1 MKFQSR
7 LVSGGSRAL
16 AILGSII
23 KVIEFDAEELDVDK
37 VTLSFNNPSHNTIDL
52 LLLNS
57 SDVEVLVSGAP
68 WLEERELELE
78 GLGVLIHIRP
88 SSAPSHGLRLRTVYE
103 ILPRIVINLDSG
115 ILRKLSRT
123 TTRSGV
129 EFIALYR
136 EDGSLVLLEGDRYKV
151 SIPTIEVLAAVHTHP
166 EGSCGFSRADVRSAV
181 YALTDLAL
189 FEAVVT
195 PTCAFYIA
203 RIGFLD
209 ESDFERLLNIE
220 GDIATPMELAT
231 VRFEKLWLDNFN
243 GYRMVPY

>member
-7 LVSGGSRAL
+7 LVSRGSRVL

-37 VTLSFNNPSHNTIDL
+37 VTLSFNNPSHNTID

-103 ILPRIVINLDSG
+103 TLPRIVINLDSG

-129 EFIALYR
+129 EFIALYM

-151 SIPTIEVLAAVHTHP
+151 SIPSIEVLAAIHTHP
-166 EGSCGFSRADVRSAV
+166 EGACGFSRADVRSTV
-181 YALTDLAL
+181 HALTDLAL

-195 PTCAFYIA
+195 PTCAFYMA
-203 RIGFLD
+203 RIGFPD

-231 VRFEKLWLDNFN
+231 VKFEKLWLGNSND
-243 GYRMVPY
+243 YRMVPY